1 MIEKIDQ
8 VIGSHKKLILG
19 GLLLIA
25 IGFQLAA
32 ALQKSFWE
40 DEAFT
45 ATVAQQD
52 LSDVVVTVTKDVHPP
67 LYLVVISS
75 WEKIFGSSELALR
88 MFSILCVILT
98 LLLTYK
104 LTVEILDD
112 RAGIVVMV
120 LLSLSPLYIMFGH
133 NARYYA
139 LAAALSMM
147 VTLSLLLYLRT
158 NHIGYLLIYT
168 LSGAVILYIVYASF
182 SVLLACNLW
191 WLWIKLKKRTRSAT
205 VQWLIAQG
213 VIILLHLPWLI
224 LMNPL
229 LKTYAG
235 GIQYYPGLIG
245 DVLLRGLYLGFTF
258 AVGETLS
265 PLNPLTWVALGIVI
279 ILSVAAI
286 RYGKKAPD
294 LWMMLVFLFTISIAN
309 LMISLNATVSQTWQ
323 NLPYRTLYAFP
334 YLAIWLT
341 AGFMALKKPA
351 YLLSIILVGVYSV
364 GIYNYFTGKQFIQPI
379 YTVPWRE
386 IFSSITAVSTPD
398 TLVICSHGDFACP
411 YYTQRYG
418 FGSHTAEDWVN
429 LSGQTY
435 SQVWWIQSN
444 LGASLQIYVNETEI
458 FQEIRNRYKDSIEY
472 HFAPQDPTIRW
483 IKTTLLNR
491 DDYEYRVDVYRFG
504 QPIQR

>member
-19 GLLLIA
+19 GLLLMA

-88 MFSILCVILT
+88 MFSILWVILT

-120 LLSLSPLYIMFGH
+120 LLSLSQLYIMFGY

-139 LAAALSMM
+139 LTAALSMM

-191 WLWIKLKKRTRSAT
+191 WLWIKLKNGLT
-205 VQWLIAQG
+205 
-213 VIILLHLPWLI
+213 
-224 LMNPL
+224 PL
-229 LKTYAG
+229 RFN
-235 GIQYYPGLIG
+235 GL
-245 DVLLRGLYLGFTF
+245 
-258 AVGETLS
+258 
-265 PLNPLTWVALGIVI
+265 
-279 ILSVAAI
+279 
-286 RYGKKAPD
+286 
-294 LWMMLVFLFTISIAN
+294 
-309 LMISLNATVSQTWQ
+309 
-323 NLPYRTLYAFP
+323 
-334 YLAIWLT
+334 
-341 AGFMALKKPA
+341 
-351 YLLSIILVGVYSV
+351 
-364 GIYNYFTGKQFIQPI
+364 
-379 YTVPWRE
+379 
-386 IFSSITAVSTPD
+386 
-398 TLVICSHGDFACP
+398 
-411 YYTQRYG
+411 
-418 FGSHTAEDWVN
+418 
-429 LSGQTY
+429 
-435 SQVWWIQSN
+435 
-444 LGASLQIYVNETEI
+444 
-458 FQEIRNRYKDSIEY
+458 
-472 HFAPQDPTIRW
+472 
-483 IKTTLLNR
+483 
-491 DDYEYRVDVYRFG
+491 
-504 QPIQR
+504 